1 MKVYLASLG
10 AGVLVGLVYALLHIR
25 SPAPPV
31 VALVGLLGILAG
43 EQIPALVSGLLR
55 KEPVA
60 LSWFRQV
67 RPHMFGHLPKGT
79 TDKDNVT

>member
-10 AGVLVGLVYALLHIR
+10 AGILVGLIYALLHIR

-43 EQIPALVSGLLR
+43 EQIPALVSGLWHR
-55 KEPVA
+55 EPMA
-60 LSWFRQV
+60 LSWLQQV
-67 RPHMFGHLPKGT
+67 RPHMFGRLPKGK
-79 TDKDNVT
+79 TDKESVT